1 MGNKF
6 NIDGVIQ
13 KAHKALNIGGLA
25 QAIAEQTRQNIES
38 VGRIDSGVMR
48 ETIYIVTQEINT
60 YGSVTPSGFY
70 RSSKTGYMSFHR
82 VNGMADLEGN
92 DALVGIAA
100 DYTAHNEIADHF
112 LYSALEMGEQFLG
125 KVVEQW

>member
-6 NIDGVIQ
+6 DIEGIIA
-13 KAHKALNIGGLA
+13 KAHKALNIAGLA
-25 QAIAEQTRQNIES
+25 QAIAEQARQNIES
-38 VGRIDSGVMR
+38 ANRIDSGVMR
-48 ETIYIVTQEINT
+48 ETIYIVTKDTDT
-60 YGSVTPSGFY
+60 YSSVTPSGFY
-70 RSSKTGYMSFHR
+70 RSSKTGYTSFHQ
-82 VNGMADLEGN
+82 VNPMANLEGN